1 MKKKLYQ
8 INHLYL
14 PKDDIDVSVLDITLA
29 CAIVR
34 ECCDL
39 DESQVKWLNSLRDV
53 RNRVSE
59 DQFQIQWDI
68 LETAVIGLAG
78 NVGEFFKKEQKKQIR
93 SIQEEFSTD
102 YLKDI
107 LQETDTYRMTRSL
120 KQTLLELIDAE
131 NVVLPA
137 IHEADK
143 VSALNTASE
152 SVGIIRGQ
160 FTNSSCWR
168 VGQNFIMTVWHGIEQ
183 QIRGHDNKM
192 NEHKLKDMTVEFC
205 NKKRFNIKPS
215 IVYQSKELDTV
226 VLQID
231 AASRNLPPP
240 FTKFAIVDPEKD
252 DGALVHLIAYS
263 EKKQIHFDVEL
274 WNPSLTRIQSLKE
287 FCASKYKIIENYD
300 NDYDELLHKNRL
312 VVKCQFEHG
321 ASGCPGLMLTHNN
334 NEPHVV
340 LMFARGFPNFYYRRS
355 FARERRKFPRSKLFQ
370 QGISLCSIYND
381 IKTRNPQLCE
391 QIFEYE
397 IVCLFK
403 TLKMKIHATEPDVD
417 DISSGFIPANIETI
431 QKILCKLHKEHM
443 SFFCCSHES
452 IICVECV
459 CSNHIKCPD
468 ILTVTRAA
476 KYGLSSLIDSTEQK
490 LNGLNKN
497 VDFLMQKQIT
507 ILKKIDKQW
516 CCTMRGIVENRTS
529 HFDIETE
536 TEKDLKGKRS
546 HCFNHVKNITR
557 ELNEIKQKID
567 FTSQDLQNKK
577 SIEKHDQAFCH
588 LHDIKLE
595 LESIETRLNHIQ
607 CQVFQ
612 FNWISEFKKN
622 REYV

>member
-1 MKKKLYQ
+1 MNNPERKNYLRLLTFCFGQTQDVIRQHFERVVLDKITFSKFLENYRHELFHRYIIDTPCCGCTTFRKQSRCHKLRQRQFEVLYYIKGKSTKGHFKIENGVVLQ
-8 INHLYL
+8 HCICRYL

-53 RNRVSE
+53 RNELAHTAEVSE
-59 DQFQIQWDI
+59 DQFQKLWDI

-78 NVGEFFKKEQKKQIR
+78 DVGEFFKKEQKKQIR

-252 DGALVHLIAYS
+252 DGALVHLIAHI

-274 WNPSLTRIQSLKE
+274 WYPSLTRIQSLKE
-287 FCASKYKIIENYD
+287 FCASKYKITENYD
-300 NDYDELLHKNRL
+300 NNYEELRHKNRL

-321 ASGCPGLMLTHNN
+321 ASGCPGLILTHNT

-355 FARERRKFPRSKLFQ
+355 FARKRQKFPRSKLFQ

-381 IKTRNPQLCE
+381 IKTKNPQLCE

-397 IVCLFK
+397 MNWKYLQPNQILIIFQVGLFQ
-403 TLKMKIHATEPDVD
+403 L
-417 DISSGFIPANIETI
+417 
-431 QKILCKLHKEHM
+431 
-443 SFFCCSHES
+443 
-452 IICVECV
+452 
-459 CSNHIKCPD
+459 
-468 ILTVTRAA
+468 
-476 KYGLSSLIDSTEQK
+476 
-490 LNGLNKN
+490 
-497 VDFLMQKQIT
+497 
-507 ILKKIDKQW
+507 ILKPFRKVYVNYTW
-516 CCTMRGIVENRTS
+516 
-529 HFDIETE
+529 
-536 TEKDLKGKRS
+536 
-546 HCFNHVKNITR
+546 NI
-557 ELNEIKQKID
+557 
-567 FTSQDLQNKK
+567 
-577 SIEKHDQAFCH
+577 
-588 LHDIKLE
+588 
-595 LESIETRLNHIQ
+595 
-607 CQVFQ
+607 
-612 FNWISEFKKN
+612 
-622 REYV
+622 